1 MLIQNILQSIA
12 YYADKLD
19 QLHSEYRA
27 MYQKQQTVNQKLQSL
42 DPSTMSQN
50 DYQNYSQNYQTEYYN
65 ISQTLQMLILNIYE
79 QFTKMKEALSR
90 RNEVQLDQHRRSQ
103 FERFQR
109 YYDQFAS
116 TQAHLIDFARQQYQQ
131 QKVREEYEKQQRAYQ
146 YPETPMNHRQN
157 LADQYSQ
164 YYGRQSTQYL
174 SHARNLNITSK
185 TPRGTYGNTNQSQR
199 FGAHPQH
206 AHTTNGIDNSRKFQ
220 WGSNQAQRSQNQIQK
235 PSMTPRGG
243 MMHQQQQQT
252 QNHMQQKSSSKKT
265 SGDIPNMGY
274 VYIGSRMSQL
284 ISHIGLSDREVEE
297 NQNRIKSSIAD
308 ILKSEKNFAGFDV
321 VEYGSSSH
329 KLFIKDYSDFDF
341 CIRCKKLGM
350 SHDEAVEYI
359 ATTLTETKKTQFE
372 SVKVIDCIKDSVHGY
387 NIKNINHISFFD
399 KKSGRNVDLVLN
411 NLPEIGSSRFI
422 AAYESIDPRFA
433 LLCRVVKYWAQQ
445 RKINSPLNG
454 TLSTYSLVL
463 MVINF
468 LQLRRVLPTLSIMVD
483 RSTGLS
489 PWSTQDDFQINVQK
503 YRDFA
508 SKNEEPHSR
517 LLVNFFHFY
526 GHKFEF
532 AKDVVSVRTGTYLR
546 KSERNWN
553 VENDHFCCVEN
564 PFDSRTNL
572 TRNVD
577 AKNLKRIDDE
587 FKRAYKILC
596 ESYKIYEVC
605 KLAE

>member
-1 MLIQNILQSIA
+1 MVI
-12 YYADKLD
+12 
-19 QLHSEYRA
+19 
-27 MYQKQQTVNQKLQSL
+27 
-42 DPSTMSQN
+42 
-50 DYQNYSQNYQTEYYN
+50 
-65 ISQTLQMLILNIYE
+65 
-79 QFTKMKEALSR
+79 
-90 RNEVQLDQHRRSQ
+90 
-103 FERFQR
+103 
-109 YYDQFAS
+109 
-116 TQAHLIDFARQQYQQ
+116 
-131 QKVREEYEKQQRAYQ
+131 
-146 YPETPMNHRQN
+146 
-157 LADQYSQ
+157 
-164 YYGRQSTQYL
+164 
-174 SHARNLNITSK
+174 
-185 TPRGTYGNTNQSQR
+185 
-199 FGAHPQH
+199 
-206 AHTTNGIDNSRKFQ
+206 
-220 WGSNQAQRSQNQIQK
+220 
-235 PSMTPRGG
+235 
-243 MMHQQQQQT
+243 
-252 QNHMQQKSSSKKT
+252 
-265 SGDIPNMGY
+265 
-274 VYIGSRMSQL
+274 
-284 ISHIGLSDREVEE
+284 
-297 NQNRIKSSIAD
+297 
-308 ILKSEKNFAGFDV
+308 ILKIFLI
-321 VEYGSSSH
+321 YH
-329 KLFIKDYSDFDF
+329 
-341 CIRCKKLGM
+341 
-350 SHDEAVEYI
+350 
-359 ATTLTETKKTQFE
+359 
-372 SVKVIDCIKDSVHGY
+372 
-387 NIKNINHISFFD
+387 FFD
-399 KKSGRNVDLVLN
+399 KKSGRSVDLVLN

-577 AKNLKRIDDE
+577 AKNLKRIDQE